1 MVAVRDVVK
10 VRRISP
16 TGATR
21 RTGRAGLSRAQ
32 QAVAVG
38 PVRAHSAVCGG
49 RGAVGVA
56 GASNVGG
63 RGGWGVVD
71 IVRTDGRR
79 ARTGSGGA
87 VGAFRASIGGAGDR
101 ALIVADVIPL
111 RDREGDEGVRDRNS
125 VQREIEET
133 EKRRKQKRRRR
144 WRLDG
149 K

>member
-1 MVAVRDVVK
+1 MVAVRDVIK

-21 RTGRAGLSRAQ
+21 RTGRAGLPRTQ
-32 QAVAVG
+32 QLVAVI
-38 PVRAHSAVCGG
+38 PVRTHRAVCGG

-56 GASNVGG
+56 GASNVRG

-79 ARTGSGGA
+79 ARAARHVGA
-87 VGAFRASIGGAGDR
+87 VFRARGGAGE
-101 ALIVADVIPL
+101 AGAAVENVIPL

-125 VQREIEET
+125 VHTEIET
-133 EKRRKQKRRRR
+133 EKETETKAQTKTEVG
-144 WRLDG
+144 WN